1 MSAVILI
8 MLMSLGTII
17 TGQMGKVALAE
28 RAREEIMGVVEGAEQ
43 VGVRE
48 TTSLTEQTAAGGG
61 TALNSWDATR
71 ERKREWK
78 MRTQRDVCLYLEAY
92 NQLSRHKE

>member
-8 MLMSLGTII
+8 MLMSLGAII

-43 VGVRE
+43 VGVCQRNNLFNRADGSGRRDSFKLLGCYSGKE
-48 TTSLTEQTAAGGG
+48 ARMEDT
-61 TALNSWDATR
+61 DAKGR
-71 ERKREWK
+71 LLVPGSI
-78 MRTQRDVCLYLEAY
+78 QSAV
-92 NQLSRHKE
+92 